1 MTGDFLYRSIIMG
14 VGATV
19 LLDLWALLLFRSF
32 GFPQPNWA
40 MVGRWFGHLPAGQFF
55 HDDIGRSPAICRELQ
70 LGWLVHYGVG
80 ILFAAVTLLIGG
92 AAWARSPGLLL
103 PLIVGLVTVGCGWFI
118 LQPGMGAG
126 IAASKKPER
135 NRIRLLNILGHMV
148 FGFGLYGTALLIR

>member
-1 MTGDFLYRSIIMG
+1 LAFPSQTGPWW
-14 VGATV
+14 GAG
-19 LLDLWALLLFRSF
+19 S
-32 GFPQPNWA
+32 
-40 MVGRWFGHLPAGQFF
+40 
-55 HDDIGRSPAICRELQ
+55 AICRELQ

-92 AAWARSPGLLL
+92 AAWTRSPGLLL
-103 PLIVGLVTVGCGWFI
+103 PLVIGLVTVGCGWFI

-126 IAASKKPER
+126 FAASKKPER